1 MILNLAS
8 LSQDTPPSVE
18 LSQKEALPVR
28 DSQSSLQQEQQQ
40 HHQKRRHKR
49 NACFVDVSRRLINRK
64 ILYNQ
69 CSTISDIMCFV
80 GMTGIILMVIGNEL
94 IFAANKH
101 NYLRIIFVLKL
112 ATTISTMLL
121 IVLAVVY
128 HYYALNLY
136 CLNNSFG
143 DWRIGL
149 TLKRAAIIALELM
162 ICAIH
167 PFSRQFLVI
176 GRSDSGSTILNTSIA
191 NNDEAAKK
199 LLSYI
204 HFDVALGLPMFF
216 RLYLFGRV
224 LLFHSR
230 VVRDVTLQSFSHF
243 NRVPIDFTFVIK
255 YYLQIWPTRSLMIF
269 GTFLFFIGS
278 WSFRACEYQPGVNHI
293 SFLDAM
299 WLFIITFTTVGYGDF
314 SPSTYCGRNIAALIA
329 LIGII
334 LSTILIAVLLRKLEF
349 SRWEQY
355 VHNFVLNIEIS
366 KANNY
371 ASANIIKYAI
381 ALFCLKQ
388 RGRYSSFERL
398 RIQKK
403 LFSWIKTNQS
413 IRQQQRNLI
422 DTCVD
427 RVEPSCSH
435 ALTNAINE
443 RTTQQCVLMQ
453 EKMDR
458 LEKRLVEMNGMME
471 SIQNFLNILLTKDIK

>member
-18 LSQKEALPVR
+18 LSQKETLPVR

-136 CLNNSFG
+136 CLNNSLG

-204 HFDVALGLPMFF
+204 HFDVALGLP
-216 RLYLFGRV
+216 
-224 LLFHSR
+224 S
-230 VVRDVTLQSFSHF
+230 
-243 NRVPIDFTFVIK
+243 
-255 YYLQIWPTRSLMIF
+255 
-269 GTFLFFIGS
+269 
-278 WSFRACEYQPGVNHI
+278 
-293 SFLDAM
+293 
-299 WLFIITFTTVGYGDF
+299 YGDF

-334 LSTILIAVLLRKLEF
+334 LSAILIAVLLRKLEF